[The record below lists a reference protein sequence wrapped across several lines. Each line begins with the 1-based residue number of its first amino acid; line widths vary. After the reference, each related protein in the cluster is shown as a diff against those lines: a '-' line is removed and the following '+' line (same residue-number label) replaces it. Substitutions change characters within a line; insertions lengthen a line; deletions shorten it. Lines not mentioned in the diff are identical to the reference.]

1 MHAFIMLSAAALVA
15 AQPVPRS
22 EGLVG
27 PIQEA
32 KPIIEEDESE
42 DYVDKEL
49 GTRPVVLDLPDVADG
64 AQIRLRG
71 AKLKLKVPI

>member
-1 MHAFIMLSAAALVA
+1 MLSAAALVA

-27 PIQEA
+27 PIQEV

-42 DYVDKEL
+42 VYADKEL
-49 GTRPVVLDLPDVADG
+49 DTRPVALDLSDVADG